1 MAKKKLPSAL
11 AKQLAQAVPTT
22 PDATPT
28 PPKKRAAKAKE
39 DDISVH
45 IKLPKSVIKQIKRKA
60 LDDDTTMRSILLE
73 GLQSIGIKGGETGDR
88 RKK

>member
-11 AKQLAQAVPTT
+11 ERQLAQAVPTT
-22 PDATPT
+22 PDATPK
-28 PPKKRAAKAKE
+28 PAGKASKGKDE
-39 DDISVH
+39 DVSVH
-45 IKLPKSVIKQIKRKA
+45 IKLPRSVIKQIKRKA
-60 LDDDTTMRSILLE
+60 LDEDSTIRSILLE